1 MGNLKKVFLVSFG
14 IISILVILIILCASP
29 IAKYLIQKYDVQ
41 FTGREITVD
50 WVYLNPFTGYI
61 HLDDLKIYEHN
72 SEEEF
77 FTSKGL
83 SANFAMLKLLSRSYE
98 ISEVTLN
105 KPRGNVLRY
114 VKDFNFSDL
123 IEKFRP
129 KEKSTPKGEPIRF
142 SVLNIAVKDGEFHYD
157 EQQTP
162 VNYYVKNVNIE
173 SQGWSYDVD
182 TMPILFS
189 FSSGVGS
196 GDVDGVFTIDL
207 DKSSYKLDVKVD
219 SFNLEIINQYLKDI
233 VNYGTFAAH
242 LDADLK
248 TTGHFSSVDSI
259 TAKGNIVVSRFHF
272 GKTKDEDFTS
282 FDNLVIQIKDL
293 SPKDLIYDFD
303 SISLN
308 KPFIKYELYDYLDNI
323 QTMFGA
329 GGENVAEVNA
339 DPNKF
344 NLVIEIAKLVEQLS
358 KNFLRSQYKVGRV
371 AVYNGDIQFRDYS
384 IGERF
389 TMGLKPFSV
398 EADSIDKKHK
408 RVEVKVKSAIQP
420 YGNFFVSVSVDPN
433 DTTFFDMSYKFQ
445 KIPLTMFNPYI
456 SAFTSFPL
464 DRGAIE
470 INGTWNVRDG
480 IIDSRNH
487 LIILD
492 PRVNDKV
499 KNNDNKWIPVPL
511 AMALVRERGNVIDY
525 EIPITGNLKSP
536 SFNVWDVVFDIL
548 KNIVIKPVTTPY
560 RMEVKSVEKSL
571 EKSLAMKWNMQ
582 SSELSSSHE
591 KFIKKIVEFLKDNPE
606 AQISISPKNYA
617 LKEKEFILYFE
628 AKKKY
633 YLSKHGE
640 STVLSDKDSVDL
652 ARMSIKDNSFVSYLN
667 TQVQD
672 SMLFTIHHKTDRLID
687 AAVINQRYDELNA
700 ARQLAFLEPFKE
712 DKVEGQIKF
721 LQGEAVIPFNGFTFY
736 SIGYE
741 GEFPQYL
748 MEAFDKMN
756 EFDGERPREQYKD
769 KREKNVIEK

>member
-1 MGNLKKVFLVSFG
+1 MGNLKKVFLVGFG
-14 IISILVILIILCASP
+14 IVSILVILIILCISP
-29 IAKYLIQKYDVQ
+29 IAKFLIQKYDLKY
-41 FTGREITVD
+41 TGREITVD

-61 HLDDLKIYEHN
+61 HLNDLRINEHN

-77 FTSKGL
+77 FTAEGL
-83 SANFAMLKLLSRSYE
+83 SANFAMLKLFTRSYE

-105 KPRGNVLRY
+105 KPKGFVLQY
-114 VKDFNFSDL
+114 VKEYNFSDL
-123 IEKFRP
+123 LEKFRP
-129 KEKSTPKGEPIRF
+129 TEKTTPKGEPVRF
-142 SVLNIAVKDGEFHYD
+142 SVLNIKIKDGEFHYD

-182 TMPILFS
+182 TMPIIFS

-196 GDVDGVFTIDL
+196 GDVDGLFTIDL
-207 DKSSYKLDVKVD
+207 EKLSYKLDVKVD
-219 SFNLEIINQYLKDI
+219 SFSLEIINQYLKDI
-233 VNYGTFAAH
+233 TNYGTFSAH

-248 TTGHFSSVDSI
+248 TTGHFNSVDSI

-282 FDNLVIQIKDL
+282 FEDLVIQIKDL
-293 SPKDLIYDFD
+293 NPKDLIYDFD
-303 SISLN
+303 SIALT
-308 KPFIKYELYDYLDNI
+308 KPYFKYELYDYLDNI

-344 NLVIEIAKLVEQLS
+344 NLVIEIAKLIEQLS

-371 AVYNGDIQFRDYS
+371 AVYDGDIQFRDYS

-389 TMGLKPFSV
+389 TLGLKPFSV
-398 EADSIDKKHK
+398 EADSIDKNHK
-408 RVEVKVKSAIQP
+408 RVEVKVKSGIEP
-420 YGNFFVSVSVDPN
+420 YGNFYVTVSVDPN
-433 DTTFFDMSYKFQ
+433 DTTFFDMSYQFQ

-456 SAFTSFPL
+456 SSFTSFPL
-464 DRGAIE
+464 DRGALE
-470 INGTWNVRDG
+470 INGNWNVRDG
-480 IIDSRNH
+480 IIDSKNH

-492 PRVNDKV
+492 PRVSEKI
-499 KNNDNKWIPVPL
+499 KNKDNRWIPVPL
-511 AMALVRERGNVIDY
+511 AMALVREKGNVIDY

-536 SFNVWDVVFDIL
+536 SFNVWDAVGDIL

-591 KFIKKIVEFLKDNPE
+591 KFIDEIVDFLKKNPE
-606 AQISISPKNYA
+606 AQITVSPKNYA

-633 YLSKHGE
+633 FFSMQDNKSILSN
-640 STVLSDKDSVDL
+640 KDSVDL
-652 ARMSIKDNSFVSYLN
+652 MRMSIKDDSFISYLN

-672 SMLFTIHHKTDRLID
+672 SMLFTVHHKTARLID
-687 AAVINQRYDELNA
+687 GAVVNKRYEELNA
-700 ARQLAFLEPFKE
+700 ARQLAFLTPFID
-712 DKVEGQIKF
+712 DKVDGQIEF
-721 LQGEAVIPFNGFTFY
+721 LPGEQIVPFNGFTFY
-736 SIGYE
+736 SIGYK
-741 GEFPQYL
+741 GDFPEYL
-748 MEAFDKMN
+748 RKAFDKMN
-756 EFDGERPREQYKD
+756 EFDQQRPREQYRKKRD
-769 KREKNVIEK
+769 KNIGEK